1 MSFKDVIKNSVYE
14 SLGGGTNLSARS
26 ILLLIAIAALV
37 GLYIFAVY
45 KLSSKSAFYSKDLN
59 VTMAGMPI
67 IVAAIMIA
75 MQSNL
80 LVSLGMVGALS
91 IVRFRNAVKNP
102 IDLLYL
108 FWSISA
114 GIIVGD
120 PRQMIGHGIPV
131 IRGGNQRQA
140 KNRRAK
146 EKQNAIAGRFF
157 KHLLPAYK
165 PFPYD
170 RLEGKTGSLPLQ
182 RQQKQKQD
190 VQQPPCH
197 RQIPKTHGMQNRQ
210 PLRQR
215 KKKKHPQ
222 TTGLNIRTKACVF
235 YAFSLFINMNIAKQR
250 RHRKQHMGFLPL
262 SPALSVMGDAVDLRH
277 ALHLGKGLQKL
288 FFLRRFDL
296 DD

>member
-14 SLGGGTNLSARS
+14 SLGGGTNLSAKS

-114 GIIVGD
+114 GIIVGVGLYVLAFVLCIVMTVLLLVLD
-120 PRQMIGHGIPV
+120 MVP
-131 IRGGNQRQA
+131 NA
-140 KNRRAK
+140 KAPDLLVLRALAEEVDYGEVEKILKENCKYHK
-146 EKQNAIAGRFF
+146 EKSRSIKNGESELIIKIKTA
-157 KHLLPAYK
+157 KKEELL
-165 PFPYD
+165 
-170 RLEGKTGSLPLQ
+170 E
-182 RQQKQKQD
+182 
-190 VQQPPCH
+190 
-197 RQIPKTHGMQNRQ
+197 
-210 PLRQR
+210 
-215 KKKKHPQ
+215 
-222 TTGLNIRTKACVF
+222 
-235 YAFSLFINMNIAKQR
+235 AFSRVKCMTQINCISHDGECRA
-250 RHRKQHMGFLPL
+250 
-262 SPALSVMGDAVDLRH
+262 
-277 ALHLGKGLQKL
+277 
-288 FFLRRFDL
+288 
-296 DD
+296 